1 MTSSPNAVD
10 KTSSASLNL
19 PLSAGTAQ
27 DHPWSAV
34 LSKLASKVSERPLII
49 LKGYSSDGLLLMRR

>member
-1 MTSSPNAVD
+1 
-10 KTSSASLNL
+10 LNL

-49 LKGYSSDGLLLMRR
+49 LVGYSSDGPQLVRR